1 MTIIKARLN
10 DQELSLSA
18 SPVVASGGVGE
29 DNVKF
34 VFDDAW
40 TGYTK
45 KAVFYCDES
54 NVYHVDVGS
63 DDTAVIP
70 WEVLQYSGFMYFGVF
85 GIKGDEKKTS
95 TVVRYRVEPGAITSA
110 AQLDPTPNIYAEI
123 ITKLNAIRPTVMF
136 GAQIDT
142 SNNHVQ
148 MDDQDAYDRIRTAYE
163 NGSTVTIELYYDS
176 SRSDILPLVTVGAN
190 YLSFA
195 ATTGYYFSPGHDDIA
210 VMSNIMV
217 TLHSDYTSH
226 CYKNIIY
233 EK

>member
-1 MTIIKARLN
+1 MTIIRARLN
-10 DQELSLSA
+10 DQALSLSA

-85 GIKGDEKKTS
+85 GIKGDEIKTS

-136 GAQIDT
+136 AAQIDT
-142 SNNHVQ
+142 TDDYVQ
-148 MDDQDAYDRIRTAYE
+148 MDEQDAYDKIKTAYG
-163 NGSTVTIELYYDS
+163 NGASVSLVLVQNS
-176 SRSDILPLVTVGAN
+176 SQHDILPLVTVGAN

-195 ATTGYYFSPGHDDIA
+195 AITGYYFSPGHDDLASI
-210 VMSNIMV
+210 SSKMV
-217 TLHSDYTSH
+217 TLHADYSAH
-226 CYKNIIY
+226 YY
-233 EK
+233 ENHIFER

>member
-10 DQELSLSA
+10 DQALSLSA

-29 DNVKF
+29 DKVKF

-148 MDDQDAYDRIRTAYE
+148 MDDQNAYDQIKTAYE
-163 NGSTVTIELYYDS
+163 NGSTVTIALYYDS
-176 SRSDILPLVTVGAN
+176 SRYDILPLVSVGTN

-195 ATTGYYFSPGHDDIA
+195 ATRGYFFSPGHDDVAHI
-210 VMSNIMV
+210 SNIMV
-217 TLHSDYTSH
+217 TLHADYTAH
-226 CYKNIIY
+226 FY
-233 EK
+233 ENHIFER